1 MNGDAQRDRVIA
13 LVFLVLY
20 AAALAVLLARHEM
33 WRDELQ
39 AWMLARDSG
48 SLLDLWHNTRYEGH
62 PLLWH
67 LMLFPLAHVFASP
80 VAMQVLHWLLATAA
94 AGLVLTRAPFA
105 LWVRVALV
113 FSYLP
118 LYEYGAISRNYLL
131 GVLGV
136 WLVCL
141 GLESTR
147 GPWLAASGALVVANS
162 NPIGIVIAP
171 ALMAAIVLTPA
182 WRRRRFEA
190 LAAVAVGFALAIY
203 QCLPAADY
211 EYASRWN
218 LAFNPR
224 LLAYV
229 CRGFIQTL
237 LPIPANTLH
246 FWCTSAFLPAWP
258 FSLQAGHVLSFT
270 LPLVVLGVVLGVARA
285 VRPSLR
291 ALALWLLAFA
301 GMLTFFYVKLPGQ
314 IRQFGLFWAVL
325 VAALWIA
332 AADGAVTR
340 RWSSLILAPTL
351 VAGLWAAVIAVAWD
365 WRSPFSGA
373 RGTAQAITAQGLAQ
387 LPIVGGADYPTSGVA
402 GYLPGGRLYYPA
414 KQAEGSFVLWNYARL
429 RQDRLSQRD
438 VVAAALARDRGQGV
452 VLLLNTA
459 LPAGAATLC
468 REVYHSGPSVVDDEE
483 LWAYVC
489 SAVRRPQPSS
499 TWQR

>member
-1 MNGDAQRDRVIA
+1 MNRDARRDRVIA
-13 LVFLVLY
+13 AVFLVLY
-20 AAALAVLLARHEM
+20 AAALAALLARHEM

-48 SLLDLWHNTRYEGH
+48 SLIDLWHNTRYEGH

-67 LMLFPLAHVFASP
+67 LMLFPLARVFASP

-105 LWVRVALV
+105 LWVRVAIV

-147 GPWLAASGALVVANS
+147 TPWLAATGALVVANS
-162 NPIGIVIAP
+162 NPIGIVITP
-171 ALMAAIVLTPA
+171 ALAAGIALTPA
-182 WRRRRFEA
+182 WRRRRLDA
-190 LAAVAVGFALAIY
+190 LAVVAVGFALAIV

-229 CRGFIQTL
+229 CRGFIHTL
-237 LPIPANTLH
+237 VPIPANTLH
-246 FWCTSAFLPAWP
+246 FWCTSAFLPTWP
-258 FSLQAGHVLSFT
+258 FSLKAGHVLSLT
-270 LPLVVLGVVLGVARA
+270 LPLVVLGVVAGVART
-285 VRPSLR
+285 VRPSVR
-291 ALALWLLAFA
+291 ALAVWLLAFA
-301 GMLTFFYVKLPGQ
+301 SMLAFFYVKLPGQ

-325 VAALWIA
+325 VAVLWIA
-332 AADGAVTR
+332 AADGVVAR
-340 RWSSLILAPTL
+340 RWTSLILAPTL
-351 VAGLWAAVIAVAWD
+351 VASLWAAAIAVAWD
-365 WRSPFSGA
+365 WRSQFSGA
-373 RGTAQAITAQGLAQ
+373 RGTAQAIRANGLAQ
-387 LPIVGGADYPTSGVA
+387 LPIVGGADYPSSGVA
-402 GYLPGGRLYYPA
+402 GYLARGRLYYPA
-414 KQAEGSFVLWNYARL
+414 KQGEGSFVLWNYARL
-429 RQDRLSQRD
+429 RQDRLSQQD
-438 VVAAALARDRGQGV
+438 VIAEALARDRGQGV
-452 VLLLNTA
+452 VLLLNAA
-459 LPAGAATLC
+459 LPSSVAMPC
-468 REVYHSGPSVVDDEE
+468 REVYHSGPVVVDSEE

-489 SAVRRPQPSS
+489 SAVMRPPPSA
-499 TWQR
+499 WQR